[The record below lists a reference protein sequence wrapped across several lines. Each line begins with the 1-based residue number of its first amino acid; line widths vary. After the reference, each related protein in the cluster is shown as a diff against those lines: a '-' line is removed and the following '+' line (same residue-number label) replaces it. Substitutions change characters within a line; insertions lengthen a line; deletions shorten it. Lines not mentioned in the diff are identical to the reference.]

1 MAFVI
6 VLVQKRKLAIVVRRI
21 GESLDKVKTER
32 GPRPFHLG
40 IQSPP
45 CRLHLLY
52 VFHGGT
58 PKEIPQNQSLSS
70 LFWVFRKEKLT
81 EKAHPNRAGK
91 SRTKTVPV
99 DNSDKTDTGGQNHTP
114 SKLSKKKSDIK
125 LIPSRQN
132 SKPDRQ
138 LSFPNQASR
147 TRPKEGPEPNI
158 LLGNRKLSD
167 PTRTGSSLPGSP
179 TVKPKINPK
188 TQSKLSHTVSLPVLE
203 GNQRVGNPRKHDRV
217 NSKQHQRKNNGVV
230 GKFDSAMGLSI
241 IMVTLVIMLV
251 WGRLC
256 AILCTSAWFYFR
268 SRYRTINNDN
278 NTESVLNSNES
289 DLNSKEYKKKIVLE
303 GLLERSHR
311 VG

>member
-1 MAFVI
+1 MFYLVIAREGEDRSIWVFKVLHADSISSMSSMAEP
-6 VLVQKRKLAIVVRRI
+6 QKKTHKTSRFLACF
-21 GESLDKVKTER
+21 GFSCKKNLPKK
-32 GPRPFHLG
+32 P
-40 IQSPP
+40 IQTGSKN
-45 CRLHLLY
+45 
-52 VFHGGT
+52 T
-58 PKEIPQNQSLSS
+58 PSLSFPM
-70 LFWVFRKEKLT
+70 LCFR
-81 EKAHPNRAGK
+81 PGK

-99 DNSDKTDTGGQNHTP
+99 DNSDKTDIGGENHTP

-132 SKPDRQ
+132 SKPDPQ
-138 LSFPNQASR
+138 LSFPSQASR

-179 TVKPKINPK
+179 TVKPKINLK
-188 TQSKLSHTVSLPVLE
+188 TQSKLSHTVSLPVLD

-241 IMVTLVIMLV
+241 IMVILVIMLV
-251 WGRLC
+251 WGRVC

-278 NTESVLNSNES
+278 DIESTANSNES

-303 GLLERSHR
+303 GLLERNHR
-311 VG
+311 VGL